1 MNKLKII
8 LLLAPVLLLA
18 QSCSYLTGGSAP
30 VSGGVLKSNDTGEN
44 WDAVN
49 KISEES
55 SLLGISAPD
64 IMIDPTD
71 NKVLYLTA
79 TGSGLFTSG
88 NQAESWN
95 RILEGADMATVKV
108 NPRNNQE
115 IFAAG
120 RAGGIAKVFRS
131 EDRGQTWVEVFSESR
146 TNSFVSALAIVES
159 SPNIIYIGLST
170 GEIIKSMNSG
180 TSWNLAGV
188 LRGRIIEIDLF
199 SKSSVSVAALSLS
212 DGLFLSDD
220 GGSSWKDLSDAVRGS
235 YFMDVELVESNANAM
250 YLATDKGLY
259 RTGNLGQAWEKVDLP
274 QNQSSETVTAVTLNQ
289 KNNNHVYAVVAQ
301 TLYKSTDAGESW
313 QTRALST
320 NAFVRRLVIDEAEP
334 NIIYAALGTLLR

>member
-1 MNKLKII
+1 M
-8 LLLAPVLLLA
+8 
-18 QSCSYLTGGSAP
+18 
-30 VSGGVLKSNDTGEN
+30 
-44 WDAVN
+44 
-49 KISEES
+49 
-55 SLLGISAPD
+55 
-64 IMIDPTD
+64 
-71 NKVLYLTA
+71 
-79 TGSGLFTSG
+79 
-88 NQAESWN
+88 
-95 RILEGADMATVKV
+95 
-108 NPRNNQE
+108 
-115 IFAAG
+115 
-120 RAGGIAKVFRS
+120 
-131 EDRGQTWVEVFSESR
+131 
-146 TNSFVSALAIVES
+146 
-159 SPNIIYIGLST
+159 
-170 GEIIKSMNSG
+170 
-180 TSWNLAGV
+180 
-188 LRGRIIEIDLF
+188 
-199 SKSSVSVAALSLS
+199 SVAALSLS